1 MSIKRIKRSKGFVYR
16 VRVWRNGKVY
26 SKTFDR
32 SEDAKEFQQEVRLS
46 GGGLDLGYTFSQ
58 AADEWIE
65 NHAKIRKAPSSVRT
79 DRQMFR
85 DDILPHVGAM
95 PIRDIA
101 PEHVEAIISRLL
113 GQGLSPSSVNRRLQL
128 LRAVFY
134 YAMKRRRAIYN
145 PVRVVGLLK
154 TQPPPF
160 NYWERHEANQFLE
173 YIGKKY
179 EGRKSDLGF
188 LFKFAMNTGMRLGEI
203 LGLGWGDVDLGN
215 RLIAVRRTYDSYQC
229 KIKETTKGR
238 KLRHVPIN
246 SAIYDDLVE
255 MKARRD
261 GELVFSTI
269 TGNPKDRSNV
279 THYFHRDSR
288 EAEVRRIRFHDLRHT
303 YASHFMMNGGD
314 IYHLKE
320 ILGHSDMK
328 TTERYAHL
336 SKTFLVD
343 KADTV
348 CFTVGNV
355 VKAKFGKMAVSGRGG
370 AYVF

>member
-1 MSIKRIKRSKGFVYR
+1 MSIARIKRKKGFVYR
-16 VRVWRNGKVY
+16 VKVWRNGKLY
-26 SKTFDR
+26 SKNFNR
-32 SEDAKEFQQEVRLS
+32 SEDAKEFHREVKLS
-46 GGGLDLGYTFSQ
+46 GSELDLGYTFSQ
-58 AADEWIE
+58 AAEEWIK
-65 NHAKIRKAPSSVRT
+65 NHAEVRKAPSSVRT
-79 DRQMFR
+79 DRQMLK
-85 DDILPHVGAM
+85 DDLLPQMGAL

-101 PEHVEAIISRLL
+101 PEHVEAIIGTLL
-113 GQGLSPSSVNRRLQL
+113 GKGASPSSVNRRLEL
-128 LRAVFY
+128 LRAIFY

-154 TQPPPF
+154 TQQPPF
-160 NYWERHEANQFLE
+160 DYWERHEASQFLE
-173 YIGKKY
+173 YVSRKY
-179 EGRKSDLGF
+179 EGRESDLGL
-188 LFKFAMNTGMRLGEI
+188 LFKFAMNTGMRLGEV

-215 RLIAVRRTYDSYQC
+215 RLIAVRRTYDSYQRR
-229 KIKETTKGR
+229 IKETTKGR

-246 SAIYDDLVE
+246 SAIYDDLVN

-288 EAEVRRIRFHDLRHT
+288 EAGVRRIRFHDLRHT

-314 IYHLKE
+314 IFHLKE
-320 ILGHSDMK
+320 ILGHSDIK
-328 TTERYAHL
+328 TTMRYAHL

-348 CFTVGNV
+348 CFTAEGNLIQAAFR
-355 VKAKFGKMAVSGRGG
+355 KEAM
-370 AYVF
+370 

>member
-1 MSIKRIKRSKGFVYR
+1 MSIKRIKRKKGYVYR
-16 VRVWRNGKVY
+16 VKVWRNGKVY

-32 SEDAKEFQQEVRLS
+32 SEDAKEFHREVKLS
-46 GGGLDLGYTFSQ
+46 GGELDLGYTFSQ
-58 AADEWIE
+58 ATEEWIK
-65 NHAKIRKAPSSVRT
+65 NHAEVRKAPSSVRT
-79 DRQMFR
+79 DRQMLR
-85 DDILPHVGAM
+85 DDILSHVGTM

-101 PEHVEAIISRLL
+101 PEHVEAIISRFL

-128 LRAVFY
+128 LRAIIY

-145 PVRVVGLLK
+145 PVKVVGLLK
-154 TQPPPF
+154 TQLPPF
-160 NYWERHEANQFLE
+160 NYWERHEASQFLE
-173 YIGKKY
+173 YESKKY
-179 EGRKSDLGF
+179 EGRNSDLGF
-188 LFKFAMNTGMRLGEI
+188 LFKFAMNTGMRLGEV

-215 RLIAVRRTYDSYQC
+215 RLIAVRRTYDSYQR

-255 MKARRD
+255 MKAMRD

-279 THYFHRDSR
+279 AHYFHRDSK
-288 EAEVRRIRFHDLRHT
+288 EAGVRRIRFHDLRHT

-314 IYHLKE
+314 IYHLKA
-320 ILGHSDMK
+320 ILGHSDFK

-348 CFTVGNV
+348 CFTTNENV
-355 VKAKFGKMAVSGRGG
+355 VRVKFKKDAVNS
-370 AYVF
+370 